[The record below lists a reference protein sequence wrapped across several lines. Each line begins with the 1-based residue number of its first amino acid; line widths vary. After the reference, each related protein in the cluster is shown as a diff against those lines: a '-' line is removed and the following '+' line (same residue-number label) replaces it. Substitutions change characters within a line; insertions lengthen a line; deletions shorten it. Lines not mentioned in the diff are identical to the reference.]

1 MTENCFWSTWRLLTA
16 INHLLTTRE
25 GYLDYH
31 TFVTHDFPHLPF
43 STPLP
48 STPEQQHRFQLLP
61 SFSHTQCNP
70 DLTFSSPE
78 ATLEANSMTQP
89 TAMRAA
95 PDECSSF
102 QMVSLSTWAN
112 SQHRGWGGGRERERE
127 YKRKQISEGGLAG
140 WQPMYNNIS
149 LPSWPA
155 EKAFWTWL
163 CLYFFSTLTS
173 PIETHSCHASLP
185 FPV

>member
-1 MTENCFWSTWRLLTA
+1 MNWRLWVIKSANYLA
-16 INHLLTTRE
+16 ELLR
-25 GYLDYH
+25 L
-31 TFVTHDFPHLPF
+31 PHLSDPSF
-43 STPLP
+43 PLSP
-48 STPEQQHRFQLLP
+48 LHPPYNSIIITSLFQLLP
-61 SFSHTQCNP
+61 QFSHTQRNP

-78 ATLEANSMTQP
+78 ATLEASSMTQP

-112 SQHRGWGGGRERERE
+112 SQERKKKKRKRKRD

-155 EKAFWTWL
+155 EKTFWTWL

-173 PIETHSCHASLP
+173 PMETHSFHASLP